1 MADPDPVEVGL
12 ERTRLE
18 LEELAKRLSP
28 ETPSESPPTEAVD
41 PLNSTMACDAGYAV
55 ASGLGELFRA
65 VLFRERPERLVQA
78 NQRPRS
84 RFTSPTP
91 SQAAAAVP
99 PLRPAATAPPAPL
112 PSGGQ
117 SEPPKTSG
125 TPNTE
130 MSFVGFLPIIEKA
143 ADSPRFPREYLEGH
157 SRRLDIDDR
166 TTLPRSK
173 ELKGPI
179 VGGIIPSE

>member
-18 LEELAKRLSP
+18 LEELANRLSP
-28 ETPSESPPTEAVD
+28 ETPSESPPKEAVD

-84 RFTSPTP
+84 RFTSPAH
-91 SQAAAAVP
+91 AAAAP
-99 PLRPAATAPPAPL
+99 PLRPAATAPPPAL
-112 PSGGQ
+112 LSGGQ
-117 SEPPKTSG
+117 PEPPKTSG

-130 MSFVGFLPIIEKA
+130 MSFVGFLPIVEKA
-143 ADSPRFPREYLEGH
+143 VDSLRFPTGAEPFSSHEP
-157 SRRLDIDDR
+157 RLDINDR
-166 TTLPRSK
+166 RPLPRSK

>member
-18 LEELAKRLSP
+18 LEELANRLSP
-28 ETPSESPPTEAVD
+28 ETPSESPPKEAVD

-84 RFTSPTP
+84 RFTSPAH
-91 SQAAAAVP
+91 AAAAAP
-99 PLRPAATAPPAPL
+99 PLRPAVTALPPAL
-112 PSGGQ
+112 LSGGQ
-117 SEPPKTSG
+117 PEPPKISG

-143 ADSPRFPREYLEGH
+143 ADSPRFPRGEYLEGH
-157 SRRLDIDDR
+157 ERRLDIDDR
-166 TTLPRSK
+166 TPLPRSK

-179 VGGIIPSE
+179 IGGIIPPE